1 MFAYQKSSK
10 VRFASSLKFEILL
23 FFQILI
29 DNVMARLRPDF
40 QAVMKKDLMKKF
52 IEQVAYK
59 KMEEWYEHKLF
70 VFKGNFFVNHKSFN

>member
-23 FFQILI
+23 FLFFQILI
-29 DNVMARLRPDF
+29 DSVMARLRPDF

-70 VFKGNFFVNHKSFN
+70 VFKGIFL